1 MLGLAFGTWVRIGI
15 AAALIGALVWSHR
28 TAYHAGINSERRAAL
43 ERSIDLLR
51 ERNATDE
58 TIRNMD
64 DAALCR
70 ALGGRV
76 SDDDTCE

>member
-1 MLGLAFGTWVRIGI
+1 MFGLAVGTWIRI
-15 AAALIGALVWSHR
+15 AAVFAMIAGLAWSH
-28 TAYHAGINSERRAAL
+28 TAAYRAGVNSERRAAL
-43 ERSIDLLR
+43 ERSVDLLR

-64 DAALCR
+64 DADLCR

-76 SDDDTCE
+76 SDDGTCQ

>member
-1 MLGLAFGTWVRIGI
+1 MLGLTFSTWIRVGIGVAI
-15 AAALIGALVWSHR
+15 AAALIWSH
-28 TAYHAGINSERRAAL
+28 TAAYRAGAQSERREAL

-64 DAALCR
+64 DVALCA
-70 ALGGRV
+70 ALGGRM
-76 SDDDTCE
+76 SDAGTCE

>member
-1 MLGLAFGTWVRIGI
+1 MLGLALGTWIRIGLAVALI
-15 AAALIGALVWSHR
+15 AALAWSH
-28 TAYHAGINSERRAAL
+28 TAAYRAGVNSERRAAL

-64 DAALCR
+64 DVALCA
-70 ALGGRV
+70 ALGGRM
-76 SDDDTCE
+76 SDAGTCE

>member
-15 AAALIGALVWSHR
+15 GVTLIAALVWSH
-28 TAYHAGINSERRAAL
+28 TAAYRAGIHSERREAL

-51 ERNATDE
+51 ERSATDE

-64 DAALCR
+64 DAGLCA
-70 ALGGRV
+70 ALGG
-76 SDDDTCE
+76 DWMPDGTCQ

>member
-1 MLGLAFGTWVRIGI
+1 MFGLAIGTWIRIG
-15 AAALIGALVWSHR
+15 AVLVVIGLLAWSH
-28 TAYHAGINSERRAAL
+28 TAIYRAGANSERRAAL
-43 ERSIDLLR
+43 ERSVDLLR

-64 DAALCR
+64 DADLCR

-76 SDDDTCE
+76 SNDGTCQ